1 MTAANR
7 CHIVSRP
14 PNLGIGLSAAVL
26 LAAIAYTGYRL
37 DRARH
42 ELEWYK
48 KTFGYRTP
56 TVGVTGCVCQNPR
69 WRGLLIDADIVYTD
83 GAHNIE
89 PFDID
94 GDGNL
99 ELVANSYRSDTL
111 LVYKPAGDPAGA
123 REWTRYVVDAQVGG
137 GIPRHPAASY
147 AKAALKRDLIDN
159 YVEGAHYTA
168 IADLSGD
175 GVADFVVAGDLMRYD
190 VTWYQTVAGM
200 RRQMPS
206 WTKHALYENDA
217 HRTYHV
223 ETGDLDGD
231 GDRDI
236 VFTTKTDN
244 SLGWLEN
251 RGPYCPWPVRTLD
264 ANCVRCFYAR
274 AVDLNGDGR
283 AEVVAS
289 EDDTPRGGR
298 LHLYTCSGAPGR
310 AGSWKRYDIA
320 RLPPGHGISVFAL
333 RDLDGDG
340 NCDIAAA
347 NHQGDI
353 CVLRNPGA
361 QLVTQ
366 PWDMYLVTAN
376 GSHQGRDFREIDVG
390 DIDLDGNPD
399 IVVADEGQN
408 AVVWY
413 ENPGATFCSG
423 WREQVVDQSAVY
435 LRWCHC
441 VRLADL
447 DGDGDL
453 DIAVAA
459 AASNTF
465 LLYWNQVR
473 PDGGLPAV
481 HTASG
486 PRWGGPAGG
495 VLPGG

>member
-1 MTAANR
+1 MQSSKNKM
-7 CHIVSRP
+7 IW
-14 PNLGIGLSAAVL
+14 LSAAVL
-26 LAAIAYTGYRL
+26 MVGIAYTGYRL

-48 KTFGYRTP
+48 RTFGYRTP
-56 TVGVTGCVCQNPR
+56 TVGVSGCVCQNPR

-94 GDGNL
+94 GDGEW
-99 ELVANSYRSDTL
+99 ELVADAYRSDTL
-111 LVYKPAGDPAGA
+111 VVYKAAGESTGV
-123 REWTRYVVDAQVGG
+123 REWTRRVIDTQVGG
-137 GIPRHPAASY
+137 GIPRRPAASY

-168 IADLSGD
+168 IADISGD
-175 GVADFVVAGDLMRYD
+175 GVADLVAAGDLMRYD
-190 VTWYQTVAGM
+190 VAWYQAVAGA
-200 RRQMPS
+200 RGQMPS
-206 WTKHALYENDA
+206 WIKHAIYEDDA

-251 RGPYCPWPVRTLD
+251 DGASGLWPARIVD

-283 AEVVAS
+283 AEIVAS
-289 EDDTPRGGR
+289 EDDTPRGGT
-298 LHLYTCSGAPGR
+298 LHLYAYCGAPGT
-310 AGSWKRYDIA
+310 AGNWRRYDIA
-320 RLPPGHGISVFAL
+320 HFSPGHGVSVFTV
-333 RDLDGDG
+333 RDMDNDG
-340 NCDIAAA
+340 NDDIAAA
-347 NHQGDI
+347 NHQGDVF
-353 CVLRNPGA
+353 VLKNPGPH
-361 QLVTQ
+361 LVDQ
-366 PWDMYLVTAN
+366 PWETGLVA
-376 GSHQGRDFREIDVG
+376 GGCPARGRDFREIDVG
-390 DIDLDGNPD
+390 DIDLDGDLD
-399 IVVADEGQN
+399 IVVADEMQN

-413 ENPGATFCSG
+413 ENPGPPFRVG
-423 WREQVVDQSAVY
+423 WSEQVVDQSAVY

-447 DGDGDL
+447 DRDGDL

-465 LLYWNQVR
+465 LLYLNQVR
-473 PDGGLPAV
+473 PDDGTHAV
-481 HTASG
+481 GAASR
-486 PRWGGPAGG
+486 PR
-495 VLPGG
+495 